1 MQRAGITQTQL
12 AAEIGAKQPT
22 VGKLLRGE
30 TRATRFLDRIAD
42 ALDTTPLFLRGETDN
57 PDRSHVPQVLSRAEL
72 SHEMGLVKLR
82 EIDLNFGMGSSY
94 LDVPV
99 TESIR
104 HFSRDWLQEYTK
116 ADPDKLFFARGIGD
130 SMSPTLHDHDLLLV
144 DCSRQTL
151 NIHDKIWAIAYGG
164 CGAIKRLRPLPDG
177 SVEIISDNP
186 LVPNAI
192 AVDGELHILGRVV
205 AYQRRI

>member
-1 MQRAGITQTQL
+1 
-12 AAEIGAKQPT
+12 
-22 VGKLLRGE
+22 
-30 TRATRFLDRIAD
+30 
-42 ALDTTPLFLRGETDN
+42 
-57 PDRSHVPQVLSRAEL
+57 
-72 SHEMGLVKLR
+72 MGLVKLR
-82 EIDLNFGMGSSY
+82 EIDLNFGMGASY

-99 TESIR
+99 TESVE
-104 HFSRDWLQEYTK
+104 HFSRSWLEQYTK
-116 ADPDKLFFARGIGD
+116 ANPDELFFARGIGD
-130 SMSPTLHDHDLLLV
+130 SMFPTLQDSDLFLI
-144 DCSRQTL
+144 DCSQRSL

-164 CGAIKRLRPLPDG
+164 CGAVKRLRPLPDG